1 MCLFVN
7 NIVYLIENDM
17 QPLAIDWR
25 KVTRRYTFGADWNI
39 YNALY
44 HVSGLSFYVMSINV
58 IDLIVPAHP

>member
-1 MCLFVN
+1 
-7 NIVYLIENDM
+7 M

-25 KVTRRYTFGADWNI
+25 KVTRRYIFGADWNI